1 METYIMVEKKKKT
14 KSVNAYVDKNGHK
27 FVVVMLENGN
37 KTFINE
43 GLLAYACQNAKQ
55 VKEKANE

>member
-1 METYIMVEKKKKT
+1 MTETIVKT

-27 FVVVMLENGN
+27 FVVIVLENGN

-43 GLLAYACQNAKQ
+43 GLLTYACQNAKT
-55 VKEKANE
+55 VKNKA

>member
-1 METYIMVEKKKKT
+1 METIVKT

-27 FVVVMLENGN
+27 FVVIVLDNGN

-43 GLLAYACQNAKQ
+43 GLLAYACKNAKS
-55 VKEKANE
+55 VKDKA

>member
-1 METYIMVEKKKKT
+1 MAETIVKT

-27 FVVVMLENGN
+27 FVVVVLENGN

-43 GLLAYACQNAKQ
+43 GLLAYAWKKKKT
-55 VKEKANE
+55 VKEKA